1 MMIWGLFIGIVI
13 LIGLLFARRRHKRD
27 LCRKSLEARLRALT
41 QLRLLRLLLEQ
52 VQRHRGLCFGV
63 LCGDQ
68 TLEGERWLVHAE
80 VSRLIGDAKKL
91 RANLLGHE
99 AWQRVFP
106 LWQRID
112 QERQDGEAIGLLN
125 LHNELAELILGTIEA
140 LADRHDLVCLGW
152 LAPQPEG
159 LWLALLQ
166 NAEVLGQ
173 ARAAGTGIAARRQ
186 DDAVQQQVLKRL
198 ADLIRQQFYLAPAQL
213 SVDPALRVSLARP
226 VREAEDSIDALLQS
240 IDLLLKDPL
249 HPALGSM
256 AFFKRATQAI
266 SAHYMLADLLLER
279 LRLATEAAIKQ
290 D

>member
-1 MMIWGLFIGIVI
+1 MIWGLFIGIVI

-27 LCRKSLEARLRALT
+27 LGRKSLEARLRALT

-213 SVDPALRVSLARP
+213 SVDPALRASLARP